1 MTKPPASAIRK
12 LTYSLVY
19 GRSMT
24 PALTLVLSGLVLFFS
39 IMSPDFLTLINMR
52 AILGNI
58 PVVAIM
64 AVGMTFVLL
73 TGGLDLSVGSI
84 LGFTAVNVVLLN
96 NNTELPLA
104 AVIVASVSIGVLL
117 GSVNALIITKG
128 RLNPVI
134 VTLGMMA
141 FARGL
146 ASWMALDVE
155 ALTVGRIYDQDFL
168 LVARF
173 YVFPDYHIV
182 PITIVYLVV
191 LYLAGSFVL
200 SQTRY
205 GRNLYAVGSNENA
218 ARLAGI
224 NVRRVKFTTYV
235 ISGMMASLAAVILV
249 AQLSIGRDDAGI
261 GSELQVITAVVLG
274 GVSLKGG
281 RGSLLG
287 VAIAV
292 LILGV
297 LSNGMVHLEK
307 VTGISYHWREIV
319 KGGVL
324 ILAITIDS
332 LKTMALRR
340 RQIVR
345 E

>member
-1 MTKPPASAIRK
+1 MMEAPASPVRK
-12 LTYSLVY
+12 LIYSFVY
-19 GRSMT
+19 GQSMVS
-24 PALTLVLSGLVLFFS
+24 ALTLLLAALVLFFS
-39 IMSPDFLTLINMR
+39 LATPDFLSVINMR
-52 AILGNI
+52 AILSNI

-64 AVGMTFVLL
+64 AVGLTFVLL
-73 TGGLDLSVGSI
+73 AGGLDLSVGSI
-84 LGFTAVNVVLLN
+84 LGFTAVNVVLLH
-96 NNTELPLA
+96 NTGLPLI
-104 AVIVASVSIGVLL
+104 AVIVASVSIGAVL
-117 GSVNALIITKG
+117 GCVNALIITKG
-128 RLNPVI
+128 RINPVI

-141 FARGL
+141 LARGL
-146 ASWMALDVE
+146 ASWFSLDIE
-155 ALTVGRIYDQDFL
+155 ALKVGRIFDQDFL
-168 LVARF
+168 LIARF
-173 YVFPDYHIV
+173 YVFPDYPIV
-182 PITIVYLVV
+182 PITIVYLLV

-205 GRNLYAVGSNENA
+205 GRNLYAVGSNEYA

-235 ISGMMASLAAVILV
+235 ISGTMASLAAVILV
-249 AQLSIGRDDAGI
+249 AQLSIGRDDAGL

-281 RGSLLG
+281 RGNLLG

-307 VTGISYHWREIV
+307 VTGLSYHWREIV
-319 KGGVL
+319 KGAVL

-340 RQIVR
+340 RQAVR

>member
-1 MTKPPASAIRK
+1 MTQPSSSALRK

-19 GRSMT
+19 GRSMA
-24 PALTLVLSGLVLFFS
+24 PALTLLLSGLVLFFS

-96 NNTELPLA
+96 NTGLPIPV
-104 AVIVASVSIGVLL
+104 VIVASVSIGVVL
-117 GSVNALIITKG
+117 GGINALIITRG
-128 RLNPVI
+128 RINPVI

-141 FARGL
+141 IARGL
-146 ASWMALDVE
+146 ASWLSLDVE
-155 ALTVGRIYDQDFL
+155 ALKVGRVFDQDFL
-168 LVARF
+168 LIARF
-173 YVFPDYHIV
+173 YVFPDYPIV

-205 GRNLYAVGSNENA
+205 GRNLYAVGSNEHA
-218 ARLAGI
+218 ARLSGI
-224 NVRRVKFTTYV
+224 NVRSVRFTTYV
-235 ISGMMASLAAVILV
+235 ISGTMASLAAVILV
-249 AQLSIGRDDAGI
+249 AQLSIGRDDAGL

-281 RGSLLG
+281 RGNLLG

-297 LSNGMVHLEK
+297 LSNGMVHVEK

-319 KGGVL
+319 KGAVL

-332 LKTMALRR
+332 LKTVALRR
-340 RQIVR
+340 CQIVK

>member
-1 MTKPPASAIRK
+1 VIKVPSSPIRK
-12 LTYSLVY
+12 LLYSFVY
-19 GRSMT
+19 GQSMVS
-24 PALTLVLSGLVLFFS
+24 ALTFLLASLVLFFS
-39 IMSPDFLTLINMR
+39 LATPDFMSAINMR
-52 AILGNI
+52 AILCNI

-73 TGGLDLSVGSI
+73 SGGLDLSVGSI
-84 LGFTAVNVVLLN
+84 LGFTAVNVVLFHN
-96 NNTELPLA
+96 AGLPLP
-104 AVIVASVSIGVLL
+104 AVIVASISIGVVL
-117 GSVNALIITKG
+117 GGVNALIITKG
-128 RLNPVI
+128 GINPVI

-146 ASWMALDVE
+146 ASWFSLDIE
-155 ALTVGRIYDQDFL
+155 ALKVGRVFDQNFL
-168 LVARF
+168 LIARY
-173 YVFPDYHIV
+173 YVFPECPLF
-182 PITIVYLVV
+182 PITIVYVVV
-191 LYLAGSFVL
+191 LFLAGSFVL
-200 SQTRY
+200 SHTRY
-205 GRNLYAVGSNENA
+205 GRDLYAVGSNEYA

-224 NVRRVKFTTYV
+224 NVRRIKFSTYV
-235 ISGMMASLAAVILV
+235 VSGMMASLAAVILV
-249 AQLSIGRDDAGI
+249 AQLSIGRDDAGL

-287 VAIAV
+287 VCIAV
-292 LILGV
+292 LIMGV

-319 KGGVL
+319 KGTVL

-332 LKTMALRR
+332 AKSTALRR
-340 RQIVR
+340 RRVVR